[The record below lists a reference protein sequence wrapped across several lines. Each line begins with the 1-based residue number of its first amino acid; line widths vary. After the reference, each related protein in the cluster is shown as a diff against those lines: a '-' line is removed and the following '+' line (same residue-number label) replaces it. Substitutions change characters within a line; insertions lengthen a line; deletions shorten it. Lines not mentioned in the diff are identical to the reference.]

1 MKVTRVQYTVQ
12 DGYVEANKRNIQQVM
27 ADLRQLN
34 NPGIKYSSYQLEDGN
49 TFMHFAVFPDEET
62 SQILNNL
69 ESFNKFRKE
78 LKESNPES
86 PPKAEN
92 LTMVASAYDW
102 F

>member
-1 MKVTRVQYTVQ
+1 MKITRVQYTVQ
-12 DGYVEANKRNIQQVM
+12 DGYVETNKRNIEQVM

-62 SQILNNL
+62 SQILNDL
-69 ESFNKFRKE
+69 ESFNRFRKE
-78 LKESNPES
+78 LKESGPES
-86 PPKAEN
+86 PPKAES
-92 LTMVASAYDW
+92 LTMVASAFDW